1 MELAGGSIAAALTLA
16 ADSLARSG
24 CIDSAICCAVSA
36 RLLGRPVR
44 VSAAAGAPLAAG
56 SPAGWASGGLKN
68 TGKGDPPIGLPLMS
82 TLS

>member
-1 MELAGGSIAAALTLA
+1 MAADFMLA

-36 RLLGRPVR
+36 RLLGSAMPASGGGGRR
-44 VSAAAGAPLAAG
+44 SAAASAAAAAG
-56 SPAGWASGGLKN
+56 SGGLKN
-68 TGKGDPPIGLPLMS
+68 TGNGDPPIGLPFRS